1 MLPEPKTA
9 FVFLSVTE
17 FIGHFHPV
25 FVHLPIGIL
34 LMGILLQWLSP
45 YPQYNISASVIKIV
59 LLIGTFT
66 AILSCITGFLLS
78 GSGDYDDDLV
88 SWHMWMG
95 IGVAAASL
103 LFMQRILVK
112 KNDVV
117 TKATSISLLMLII
130 LTGHLGGSLTH
141 GTDYLSG
148 GLKTVNDTL
157 PKRKPIANIQEANVY
172 GDVIQPVLQT
182 KCYSCHSSRKQ
193 KGGLRM
199 DEPQFLLK
207 GGKDGEVLLPGKA
220 DQSELIKRLLLPRE
234 DEHHMPPKQKSQ
246 LNEREVAL
254 LHWWIEGG
262 ADFAKKVKDLPQPE
276 KIKPALLAL
285 QNDHQQP
292 KAPLTVPATPVEKG
306 DEKAITALKELG
318 VVVVP
323 VAKESNYLM
332 ANFVTVPDLTDEKIS
347 QLLPLK
353 KQLVW
358 LKLNDAKIS
367 DKALAAVGGCTNLT
381 MLYLNNTAITDN
393 GLSLLKGLHNLQVLS
408 LVGTKVTA
416 AGISQLDSLKKLQS
430 LYVYGTGVGK
440 EDTALLRKRFP
451 KALIDIGGYTIPF
464 MDSDTARL
472 SKPQVK

>member
-1 MLPEPKTA
+1 MLPESKTA

-45 YPQYNISASVIKIV
+45 NPQYNISASVIKIV

-112 KNDVV
+112 KNDLV

-141 GTDYLSG
+141 GTDYLTAS
-148 GLKTVNDTL
+148 LKTVSDTI
-157 PKRKPIANIQEANVY
+157 PKRKPIANIQEAKVY
-172 GDVIQPVLQT
+172 DDVIQPVLQT

-220 DQSELIKRLLLPRE
+220 DQSEMIKRLLLPRE
-234 DEHHMPPKQKSQ
+234 DEHHMPPKQKPQ

-262 ADFAKKVKDLPQPE
+262 ADFVKKVKDLPQPE

-285 QNDHQQP
+285 QNNHQQP

-306 DEKAITALKELG
+306 DEKDISALKELG

-332 ANFVTVPDLTDEKIS
+332 ANFVTVPDLNDAKMVL
-347 QLLPLK
+347 LLPLK

-367 DKALAAVGGCTNLT
+367 DRALAAVGGCTNLT
-381 MLYLNNTAITDN
+381 MLYLNNTAITDK
-393 GLSLLKGLHNLQVLS
+393 GLSLLKGLRNLQVLS

-416 AGISQLDSLKKLQS
+416 AGVSQLDSLKKLQS

-440 EDTALLRKRFP
+440 EDTALLHKSFP
-451 KALIDIGGYTIPF
+451 KALIDIGGYTMPF

-472 SKPQVK
+472 SKPQVR

>member
-1 MLPEPKTA
+1 M
-9 FVFLSVTE
+9 FLSVTE

-78 GSGDYDDDLV
+78 GSGDYDNDLV

-112 KNDVV
+112 KNDLV

-148 GLKTVNDTL
+148 GLAPVTDTL

-199 DEPQFLLK
+199 DEPQFILK

-220 DQSELIKRLLLPRE
+220 DQSEMIKRLLLPRE
-234 DEHHMPPKQKSQ
+234 DEHHMPPKQKPQ

-254 LHWWIEGG
+254 LHWWIEAG

-285 QNDHQQP
+285 QNDHQPP
-292 KAPLTVPATPVEKG
+292 KALLTVPATPVEKG
-306 DEKAITALKELG
+306 DEKAIAALKELG

-332 ANFVTVPDLTDEKIS
+332 ANFVTVAALKDEKIGL
-347 QLLPLK
+347 LLPLK

-358 LKLNDAKIS
+358 LKLNDANIS
-367 DKALAAVGGCTNLT
+367 DKALGAVGGCTNLT

-416 AGISQLDSLKKLQS
+416 AGVSQLDSLKKIQS

-451 KALIDIGGYTIPF
+451 KAMIDIGGYTIPF